1 MKSGVNNDSAYR
13 RQIVSEVVTDYL
25 TLPIGQDAPEVV
37 NAVVEIPRGGANK
50 YEYDKT
56 LRVFRLDRSL
66 YSPVHFP
73 GDYGFIPSTLG
84 SDGDALDVLIL
95 VDEPSFTGCLIEVCP
110 VGLLS
115 MLDQGV
121 EDEKVLAVARNNP
134 RYKDVHDYKDVH
146 SHVLRGIEHFFSIYK
161 ELEMKRT
168 DVVEWRDAARAR
180 SIISESH
187 ERFLA
192 LKGVA

>member
-110 VGLLS
+110 VGLL
-115 MLDQGV
+115 
-121 EDEKVLAVARNNP
+121 
-134 RYKDVHDYKDVH
+134 
-146 SHVLRGIEHFFSIYK
+146 
-161 ELEMKRT
+161 
-168 DVVEWRDAARAR
+168 
-180 SIISESH
+180 
-187 ERFLA
+187 
-192 LKGVA
+192 